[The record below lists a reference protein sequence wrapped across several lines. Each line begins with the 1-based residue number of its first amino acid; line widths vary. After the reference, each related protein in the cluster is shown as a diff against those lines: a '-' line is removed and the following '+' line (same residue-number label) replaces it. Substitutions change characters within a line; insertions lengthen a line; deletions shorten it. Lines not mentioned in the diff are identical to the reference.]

1 MVIPP
6 LSFFLNI
13 YCCFFGFDGVL
24 IMRIGVIA
32 IQGAVSEH
40 VEALERAL
48 SERGESA
55 EIVTIKH
62 SGMVPTCDA
71 LVLPGGESTTL
82 GSLLVHEGIA
92 DEIKESAAKGMP
104 IMGTCAGL
112 ILLAKEGDSQV
123 EKTHQNLLSLMDVRV
138 NRNAFGRQRESFEAE
153 LDVSVLDSPYNAVFI
168 RAPAIVEFGD
178 DVKVLSKVDEFV
190 VAAEQGNVL
199 ALAFHPEL
207 TDDLRL
213 HRYFLDRV
221 FGR

>member
-1 MVIPP
+1 
-6 LSFFLNI
+6 
-13 YCCFFGFDGVL
+13 
-24 IMRIGVIA
+24 MRIGVIA

-48 SERGESA
+48 SERGEDGVESA
-55 EIVTIKH
+55 EIVAIKH
-62 SGMVPTCDA
+62 SGIVPTCDA
-71 LVLPGGESTTL
+71 LILPGGESTTL
-82 GSLLVHEGIA
+82 GSLLVREGIA
-92 DEIKESAAKGMP
+92 DEIKEAATRGMP

-123 EKTHQNLLSLMDVRV
+123 EKTHQNLLSLMDVRID
-138 NRNAFGRQRESFEAE
+138 RNAFGRQRESFEAE

-190 VAAEQGNVL
+190 VAAEEGNVL

-207 TDDLRL
+207 TDDVRL
-213 HRYFLDRV
+213 HQYFLDKV